1 MSVRRYYDPQRASKA
16 KILVPLTI
24 DEARVAGEAL
34 RHVGHEIFR
43 DDPKGDRLYDAGNA
57 VDEAIAL
64 AARQQGTE
72 S

>member
-1 MSVRRYYDPQRASKA
+1 MSVRRYLDPQRASKP

-57 VDEAIAL
+57 VDEAL
-64 AARQQGTE
+64 AENGAKQ
-72 S
+72 

>member
-1 MSVRRYYDPQRASKA
+1 MPIRRYLDPQRDSK
-16 KILVPLTI
+16 KMVMVPLTLE
-24 DEARVAGEAL
+24 EARVAGEAL

-64 AARQQGTE
+64 AGE
-72 S
+72 

>member
-1 MSVRRYYDPQRASKA
+1 MPIRRYLEPQRHSKRM
-16 KILVPLTI
+16 IMVPLTLE
-24 DEARVAGEAL
+24 EARVAGEAL

-64 AARQQGTE
+64 AGE
-72 S
+72 